1 MTKTMQLEKQF
12 SINVT
17 KLENEK
23 NTKQRLKSKLLEMAE
38 NEAKL
43 VNSQDQIIE
52 DLENARKEMFKLHK
66 KNQELED
73 NISNMSR
80 SSKSEIT
87 QGKT

>member
-23 NTKQRLKSKLLEMAE
+23 NTKERLKSKLLEMAE

-43 VNSQDQIIE
+43 ANSQDQIIE
-52 DLENARKEMFKLHK
+52 DLENAREEMFKLQK